1 MTGGRISYGKRELC
15 VAGSLRAV
23 RIDGARGGEADE
35 CEIALEL
42 ADGAKVYLP
51 SQYFG
56 VYLPGAHLRPFA
68 AKLAEVLEVPVK
80 ESR

>member
-1 MTGGRISYGKRELC
+1 
-15 VAGSLRAV
+15 
-23 RIDGARGGEADE
+23 
-35 CEIALEL
+35 
-42 ADGAKVYLP
+42 VYLP

-56 VYLPGAHLRPFA
+56 VHQPRAHVRLFA